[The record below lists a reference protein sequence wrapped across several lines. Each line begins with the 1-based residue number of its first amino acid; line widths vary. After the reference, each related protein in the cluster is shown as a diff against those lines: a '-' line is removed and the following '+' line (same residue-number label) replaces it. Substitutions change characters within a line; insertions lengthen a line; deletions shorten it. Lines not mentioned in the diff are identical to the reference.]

1 MEKKLRIRFCL
12 IVQLIAMLMLAV
24 PVEAQKRDL
33 HELFQ
38 QGTAKGVQAT
48 PNATDIIEVDLSEW
62 ESDYDTPIVVATGL
76 KYRFTNGVVR
86 KKNDGSWQGGPL
98 FEIAKGSNVYLSSGA
113 SFDGGGFHTN
123 DDVVLI
129 KDGAFCLE
137 GGSVTGV
144 YGWENPTVNSNGD
157 TAVRLQDVENPVIS
171 PCLVVLSGTI
181 AGRVDN
187 NTTTGIVSLSGGVIT
202 RLSTARDILMYGNA
216 QILTNLYFYDQTAKV
231 HLRSPLQYNLRFSN
245 YKKDQMVVSPADYNV
260 TESDLSKM
268 SLGGSN
274 ASQYILSL
282 ENACIYV
289 REQGPKRN
297 IDDLEPGTLPD
308 RITDPDNVEEL
319 TITGKLNGTDIKLIR
334 SMANTNLKKLDISGC
349 SIVSGGEEYLENYT
363 PSASPKSVDSTY
375 SDGFLPVLR
384 IVRYYTKN
392 DTIGIYM
399 FAGLSKLENLILPNS
414 VITVLMGAFMDSP
427 QLSSITFGSSLNKF
441 TTGFQFY
448 GSNNIAEIR
457 FNDNINFS
465 SSRLMSNSGV
475 TSSSIYDSKLKTLI
489 AVTPSYPITYS
500 ILNTVDSIAPYAFA
514 GCMNL
519 KNVEIPSKLTHI
531 SDYAFCQSGLQSI
544 VIPSTVTLIGHGAF
558 FYCENLSSVTF
569 SENIESIGYGAFAHC
584 ALTEA
589 DLSMTKVTQLNGD
602 EHSYPIAT
610 PDMTYTYHTGVF
622 EGTGTL
628 TTVKLPA
635 TLQSLGGKV
644 FTSSVLKDIY
654 SNAITPPSLYYK
666 YQYVPAAHQLGG
678 RGWAASDTFYDVDT
692 LTCRLHIPRG
702 TLSAYRAIKG
712 WNAFLNI
719 DQDLPNDNFDPN
731 YITDAEWL
739 QQRLDEIAEEHP
751 SKPVTLTI
759 QDEGVTLSRYY
770 LDFKKGC
777 NVILTGGKLTVNSAN
792 FESDFVFLIYGKAT
806 FQNITLDFGG
816 YTKTGFVNW
825 GHLTI
830 GSDVVYKNVNSAG
843 LYSYFYQNRGEL
855 NIYSGDVEIPGTVI
869 ENEGTVNIRGDVK
882 LRTTGQYPVY
892 SYDKYVNG
900 GKDVLYMYAGTLSSE
915 GDVVM
920 SATEIIM
927 WGGTILGGDNSTLI
941 DAEKISMYGGTL
953 QGGNNSTLISE
964 RTESKIAHYW
974 WGDAESKL
982 IGGRMYGN
990 GRIVGDLEF
999 ELASK
1004 RIDVTRTVKL
1014 FLTAQLPEIYLWSDA
1029 TIDSLET
1036 FDSGV
1041 IPTINGDWEEME
1053 LGHVL
1058 IRNLE
1063 KNEYD
1068 KIVFVNL
1075 PENIEAYY
1083 NETEKTVILREKKDP
1098 NHITDA
1104 EWLQQR
1110 LDEIA
1115 AQAPKDPVTLTIQ
1128 DEGVVLYSTLT
1139 FRTGCNV
1146 ILTGG
1151 KLTVNS
1157 AKFNGDFAFDIDEG
1171 ANATFQNIT
1180 IDIAQW
1186 HKSRFINSGTLTIGS
1201 DVVYQNVEG
1210 SNFYYNKGEFTIY
1223 SGDVEIAGTV
1233 IENEGTVNIR
1243 GDVKFRTTGQNPVYS
1258 NNKYINGGNDVLY
1271 MYAGT
1276 LSSEGNVVMSATK
1289 IHMRGGTIMGGDNCT
1304 LIDATT
1310 FWIYSEDK
1318 INIPTLQG
1326 GENSTLIA
1334 ERTKCYISDGNLI
1347 GGRTYGNGRIGRDG
1361 EPEGYPTFT
1370 LTSNRI
1376 DVTTEAEI
1384 WWWYGQ
1390 LPEIYMGKDAVLSN
1404 VLLPNHITINGDW
1417 RNMANGHVLIKGI
1430 EKNHFDRINFIG
1442 FPYSDGR
1449 WYVEFDAA
1457 NKQAKLHKMTLQE
1470 WLEEQNKGDEDK
1482 GTEDDPVAIDFPDYD
1497 NENGD
1502 LWEGDDMGFGTPDG
1516 HIKVHYWWRDLD
1528 WIIGYDGWPTRPSLR
1543 LMTNIWIY
1551 RGSSLRWSHFY
1562 LSGQNSSKY
1571 VYVYGTLI
1579 IDIDVFIRFFNYR
1592 FIHVMPGGRVIIRG
1606 GRMHTVG
1613 HLIYNEGGTVTYE
1626 DGEGQYTGQ
1635 DYGIVNTESGT
1646 ISISGGTV
1654 SGGVYNRGKGT
1665 ISINGGFVSH
1675 GKGVAVGNS
1684 GGGRINISG
1693 GTICGYYPRTGVG
1706 GYNTPDIDN
1715 VNGTLWITG
1724 GTIGAKGDGIIRTY
1738 GDLWIDGKARFGEVW
1753 MHRNARIH
1761 IISKLTVLLRFHFF
1775 IVGEFDVDVPIFIGS
1790 EGYRL
1795 TEEDLKLIDVDLPE
1809 GYRLKLVDGNIIIT
1823 NKGWLPDLFKFPLPD
1838 GEDPNKGKDP
1848 NDPYNPETPNGV
1860 DIDEDYTLP
1869 DLHILF
1875 GSADGS
1881 KKSGPMVIENA
1892 TLRINSASTTFSHIE
1907 VQGEGDAHIETQGKM
1922 VIGEGTMVSGFQCFA
1937 QVLQGGSLIWQGGV
1951 TSDVAEVIDND
1962 GGTVELKS
1970 GKIDGRVRSN
1980 TDITANGSVEVEEFV
1995 MTSGRSI
2002 NVTGKLTTKWDV
2014 RIVTESGDDI
2024 SAETV
2029 EENKAVLKSTD
2040 GYTLTEEDMEHIT
2053 VNLPEDYVLDYNAT
2067 EKAVY
2072 IKKASEVGVRQVRD
2086 ASCDGTFSIYSAS
2099 GSLQKQNATTT
2110 DGLAKGMYIVNGKKV
2125 VVK

>member
-12 IVQLIAMLMLAV
+12 IVQLIAMLMLAL
-24 PVEAQKRDL
+24 PVGAQKRDL

-38 QGTAKGVQAT
+38 QGAAKGVQAT

-187 NTTTGIVSLSGGVIT
+187 NTTTGIVSLSGGVVT

-319 TITGKLNGTDIKLIR
+319 TITGKLNGTDIKIIR
-334 SMANTNLKKLDISGC
+334 SMANTSLKKLDISGC
-349 SIVSGGEEYLENYT
+349 SIVSGGEEYLEEGYVLSENEKTAYGLGV
-363 PSASPKSVDSTY
+363 SFVY
-375 SDGFLPVLR
+375 SGATR
-384 IVRYYTKN
+384 N
-392 DTIGIYM
+392 DTIGTYM
-399 FAGLSKLENLILPNS
+399 FAGLSKLESLILPNS
-414 VITVLMGAFMDSP
+414 VTTVNEHAFIKSP
-427 QLSSITFGSSLNKF
+427 LLKYITFGSSVNKF
-441 TTGFQFY
+441 TTGFLFF
-448 GSNNIAEIR
+448 GSNSIEEIS
-457 FNDNINFS
+457 FNGNDNFVSDKIA
-465 SSRLMSNSGV
+465 
-475 TSSSIYDSKLKTLI
+475 IYDSDKRTLI
-489 AVTPSYPITYS
+489 AVAPSYSGTYS
-500 ILNTVDSIAPYAFA
+500 ISNTVDSIAPYAFA
-514 GCMNL
+514 GCMNRS
-519 KNVEIPSKLTHI
+519 VTIPSRLTHI
-531 SDYAFCQSGLQSI
+531 NAYAFCQSGLQDV
-544 VIPSTVTLIGHGAF
+544 VIPSTVTSIGEGAF

-569 SENIESIGYGAFAHC
+569 GENVESIGYGAFAHC
-584 ALTEA
+584 ALKEV
-589 DLSMTKVTQLNGD
+589 DLSMTKIKTLEGD
-602 EHSYPIAT
+602 KHKGMFSLFVKVGA
-610 PDMTYTYHTGVF
+610 F
-622 EGTGTL
+622 ESTEINI
-628 TTVKLPA
+628 VKLPE
-635 TLQSLGGKV
+635 TLLGIGGKV
-644 FTSSVLKDIY
+644 FTSNSLMDIY
-654 SNAITPPSLYYK
+654 SSAITPPVITFGYYTAPRVHSGVLYDS
-666 YQYVPAAHQLGG
+666 VGES
-678 RGWAASDTFYDVDT
+678 ASFYNVDT
-692 LTCRLHIPRG
+692 LTCRVHIPRG
-702 TLSAYRAIKG
+702 TLAAYKTTV
-712 WNAFLNI
+712 WNKFKNI
-719 DQDLPNDNFDPN
+719 IQDLPNDNFDPN

-739 QQRLDEIAEEHP
+739 QQRLDEIAEENP
-751 SKPVTLTI
+751 SEPVTLTI
-759 QDEGVTLSRYY
+759 WDEGITLSECLY
-770 LDFKKGC
+770 FKSGC
-777 NVILTGGKLTVNSAN
+777 KVILTGGQLTFNIFKEAFWIDSATDVTLQDISIDLN
-792 FESDFVFLIYGKAT
+792 NQWSFECFFNKGK
-806 FQNITLDFGG
+806 
-816 YTKTGFVNW
+816 
-825 GHLTI
+825 LTI
-830 GSDVVYKNVNSAG
+830 GPKVIYKNINTTSGSGNTV
-843 LYSYFYQNRGEL
+843 FYNNYTDGVL
-855 NIYSGDVEIPGTVI
+855 NIYSGDVETPGTVI
-869 ENEGTVNIRGDVK
+869 ENEGTVI
-882 LRTTGQYPVY
+882 
-892 SYDKYVNG
+892 
-900 GKDVLYMYAGTLSSE
+900 
-915 GDVVM
+915 
-920 SATEIIM
+920 
-927 WGGTILGGDNSTLI
+927 
-941 DAEKISMYGGTL
+941 
-953 QGGNNSTLISE
+953 
-964 RTESKIAHYW
+964 
-974 WGDAESKL
+974 
-982 IGGRMYGN
+982 
-990 GRIVGDLEF
+990 
-999 ELASK
+999 
-1004 RIDVTRTVKL
+1004 
-1014 FLTAQLPEIYLWSDA
+1014 
-1029 TIDSLET
+1029 
-1036 FDSGV
+1036 
-1041 IPTINGDWEEME
+1041 
-1053 LGHVL
+1053 
-1058 IRNLE
+1058 
-1063 KNEYD
+1063 
-1068 KIVFVNL
+1068 
-1075 PENIEAYY
+1075 
-1083 NETEKTVILREKKDP
+1083 
-1098 NHITDA
+1098 
-1104 EWLQQR
+1104 
-1110 LDEIA
+1110 
-1115 AQAPKDPVTLTIQ
+1115 
-1128 DEGVVLYSTLT
+1128 
-1139 FRTGCNV
+1139 
-1146 ILTGG
+1146 
-1151 KLTVNS
+1151 
-1157 AKFNGDFAFDIDEG
+1157 
-1171 ANATFQNIT
+1171 
-1180 IDIAQW
+1180 
-1186 HKSRFINSGTLTIGS
+1186 
-1201 DVVYQNVEG
+1201 
-1210 SNFYYNKGEFTIY
+1210 
-1223 SGDVEIAGTV
+1223 
-1233 IENEGTVNIR
+1233 IR

-1276 LSSEGNVVMSATK
+1276 LSSEGNIVMSATQ

-1334 ERTKCYISDGNLI
+1334 ERTKCYISGGNLI
-1347 GGRTYGNGRIGRDG
+1347 GGRTYGNGSIGRDG
-1361 EPEGYPTFT
+1361 VPEGYPTFT

-1376 DVTTEAEI
+1376 DVTTESRI
-1384 WWWYGQ
+1384 CWWYGQ

-1417 RNMANGHVLIKGI
+1417 KNMANGHVLIKGI
-1430 EKNHFDRINFIG
+1430 EKTVFDCINFIG

-1449 WYVEFDAA
+1449 WFVEYEAA

-1551 RGSSLRWSHFY
+1551 KGSSLRWSHFY

-1579 IDIDVFIRFFNYR
+1579 IDIDVYIRFFNYR

-1613 HLIYNEGGTVTYE
+1613 HLIYNEGGMVMYE
-1626 DGEGQYTGQ
+1626 DGDGLYTGQ

-1654 SGGVYNRGKGT
+1654 SGGVYSHGKGT
-1665 ISINGGFVSH
+1665 ISISGGFISH
-1675 GKGVAVGNS
+1675 GKGIAVGNS

-1706 GYNTPDIDN
+1706 GYDTPDVDN

-1724 GTIGAKGDGIIRTY
+1724 GTIGAKGEGIIRTY

-1775 IVGEFDVDVPIFIGS
+1775 IVGEFDIDVPIFIGS

-1823 NKGWLPDLFKFPLPD
+1823 NKGWLPDLFKFPRPD

-1848 NDPYNPETPNGV
+1848 NDPYNPEIPNGV

-1881 KKSGPMVIENA
+1881 KKSGPMVMENA

-1907 VQGEGDAHIETQGKM
+1907 VHGEGDAHIETQGKM
-1922 VIGEGTMVSGFQCFA
+1922 VVGEGTTVSGFQRFV
-1937 QVLQGGSLIWQGGV
+1937 QVLHGGSLIWQGGV

-1962 GGTVELKS
+1962 GGTLELKN
-1970 GKIDGRVRSN
+1970 GKIGGIVRSN

-1995 MTSGRSI
+1995 MTSGKSI

-2029 EENKAVLKSTD
+2029 DENKAILKSTD
-2040 GYTLTEEDMEHIT
+2040 GYSLTLEDMEHIT
-2053 VNLPEDYVLDYNAT
+2053 VNLPEDYVLTYDAT

-2086 ASCDGTFSIYSAS
+2086 ASGDGTFSIYSAS

-2110 DGLAKGMYIVNGKKV
+2110 DGLTKGMYIVNGRKV